1 MRIKHLIYSL
11 LLAFLASCSAPYEL
25 AERNLAALYTPG
37 AQFTEPEC
45 QLFLVNDSVAELNV
59 KLKLKHF
66 LYSEPTN
73 SLKPQSVIRITA
85 SLYESYESKIII
97 DSTSVL
103 FVDSLYAGQDVLITQ
118 SLSLKTKKLT
128 EGLVRIRIQD
138 VKKDDNLFHLI
149 GFNRENLKGAQ
160 SFLALDGNNSL
171 IFNKHI
177 AKQDSLRIVYPH
189 PAHDKLFVRFYRRQ
203 FPVAVPPFSIDQDN
217 PFDYTADNYFE
228 YPLENGSTPYIQL
241 SDAGFYFFQ
250 ADSSSRT
257 GMTIYRY
264 GPGFPE
270 LTTIEQIFEPLRYI
284 TTSREY
290 DALENSP
297 DLKMAIDSF
306 WLEKSGN
313 VNRAR
318 SQIAKYYN
326 RVQEANQFFSSYL
339 EGWKTDRGM
348 IYIIFGPPNNVYRQ
362 TNTELWVYG
371 EAGHNLSLRFSFV
384 KVNNP
389 FSDNDYS
396 LYRNPMFKEAWYN
409 AVENW
414 RR

>member
-1 MRIKHLIYSL
+1 
-11 LLAFLASCSAPYEL
+11 
-25 AERNLAALYTPG
+25 
-37 AQFTEPEC
+37 
-45 QLFLVNDSVAELNV
+45 
-59 KLKLKHF
+59 
-66 LYSEPTN
+66 
-73 SLKPQSVIRITA
+73 
-85 SLYESYESKIII
+85 
-97 DSTSVL
+97 
-103 FVDSLYAGQDVLITQ
+103 VDSLYAGQDVLITQ